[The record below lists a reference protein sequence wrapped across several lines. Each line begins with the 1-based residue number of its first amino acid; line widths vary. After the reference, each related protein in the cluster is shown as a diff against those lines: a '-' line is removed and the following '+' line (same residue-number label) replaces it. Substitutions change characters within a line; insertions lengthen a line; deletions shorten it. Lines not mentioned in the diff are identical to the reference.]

1 MKRKIKYLMMMF
13 MMFLMSPFADVNAST
28 YTAQFED
35 MKQWIPNEYVSKT
48 KGGTTKYQQMT
59 FITRKS
65 DNQFV
70 YCIEPGM
77 ALNSST
83 NYTGYDYDQAF
94 IANMTQEQWRRI
106 QLLAYYGYGYSDSEV
121 NHNATK
127 WYTITQVMIWQTV
140 PHGYDIYFTD
150 TLNGNRITKYTS
162 EMAEMESLLAKHYVV
177 PNFGSGNYEMMIG
190 STLKL
195 TDHNSVLSKYSVTGN
210 SAINVEKSGNDLYL
224 TANSIGSTNI
234 TMKKADAKYSHPTI
248 VYVDPDSQDVVQVGS
263 YDPINISLKI
273 NVVGGK
279 IKITKVDSE
288 TNTTTAQGQA
298 TLVGATYNVYDS
310 NNNVVASLTIGSDK
324 TATTG
329 YLPLGTYTIREVSNS
344 TGYYLDGTTYTATI
358 SSSNVVSL
366 TVKETV
372 VKGKLKITKL
382 DSETNACKSQGE
394 ATLVG
399 AKYGVYDHNN
409 KLVDTLTI
417 GNDCTATSKSL
428 PYGNYKIK
436 ELQASTGYYIDETIY
451 DANITNSN
459 TIGITSK
466 ENVIKGKIKVTKHDS
481 ETNACKS
488 QGEATL
494 VGAKYGVYDYNNKL
508 VDTLIIGN
516 DCTAT
521 SRSLPY
527 GNYKIKELEA
537 SVGYEI
543 DTNVYNSNIV
553 NSNTLNI
560 LSKENV
566 IKGRLKLTKVDSETK
581 TIVPQGEATLV
592 GAKYGIYDKNDN
604 LVDTITIGDDSTA
617 TTKLLPYGH
626 YKVKELEN
634 SKGYYL
640 NTKIYSEFISEAI
653 NYPMI
658 VEEDVIKNDFKFYK
672 FYGNV
677 DTGFIFAEPNAT
689 FKILNNKEEVV
700 LNFTTDKNGYAKVTL
715 PYGNYQVY
723 QVKGL
728 DDYKLMF
735 PFAIRVNEDT
745 SLTQISHLK
754 NGTITAKLKL
764 VKIDSETK
772 MPIKLAGIKF
782 KIKNKKTN
790 DYICQTTNKVIC
802 EFETNEDGVM
812 ITPLPLFGGDYII
825 EEITAPNGYLLSDET
840 IEFSIKENSEIIEDS
855 IYGSLIEIEFEN
867 DAVKGKIEI
876 NKTGENAVFED
887 NTFKYETIKL
897 EGAVFEVRASED
909 IIINGHKYY
918 SKDELVGT
926 LTSDE
931 LGYASIDNLPLG
943 KYYIKEISSSN
954 NNIVDQNIYNVE
966 LKYKDQYT
974 DIISINKDIKNYLP
988 KGDLVFTKSDLI
1000 NGDVIPNTIIEIY
1013 TIDNKCIFVGTTD
1026 ENGQIIINELP
1037 VGKYYILEKQPAT
1050 GYINS
1055 EEKEYFEIKEDKSI
1069 VKAEMKNKPI
1079 TGSLE
1084 FTKISF
1090 SDSEPLPNTLIEI
1103 YTESDELVFS
1113 GRTNSDGKII
1123 IDSLK
1128 YGKYYILE
1136 KEAPDGFLINDEKM
1150 WFQIKEDGIIVKAI
1164 MKDEKIKVPNT
1175 GIQDSKAMDVIGIV
1189 FIIGGLGYVV
1199 YEKRKNK

>member
-1 MKRKIKYLMMMF
+1 MKSKIKYLLMMIAMV
-13 MMFLMSPFADVNAST
+13 LISPFTDVKAAT
-28 YTAQFED
+28 YQAQFND
-35 MKQWIPNEYVSKT
+35 MAQWIPNDYVNKT
-48 KGGTTKYQQMT
+48 KGGYTKYQQMT
-59 FITRKS
+59 LITRKS

-77 ALNSST
+77 GLNSST
-83 NYTGYDYDQAF
+83 TYTGYDYDQAF
-94 IANMTQEQWRRI
+94 LANITQDQWRRI

-121 NHNATK
+121 NHNALK
-127 WYTITQVMIWQTV
+127 WYTVTQVMIWQTI
-140 PHGYDIYFTD
+140 PNGYDIYFTD
-150 TLNGNRITKYTS
+150 SLNGNRITKYTS
-162 EMAEMESLLAKHYVV
+162 EMAEMESLLAKHYVT

-210 SAINVEKSGNDLYL
+210 SAISVNKSGNDLYL

-248 VYVDPDSQDVVQVGS
+248 VYIDPNSQNVMQVGS
-263 YDPINISLKI
+263 YDPINLSLNI
-273 NVVGGK
+273 NVVGGR

-310 NNNVVASLTIGSDK
+310 NNNVVSSLTIGSDK
-324 TATTG
+324 TAITG

-358 SSSNVVSL
+358 SSSGVVNL

-372 VKGKLKITKL
+372 VKGKIKITKY
-382 DSETNACKSQGE
+382 DSETNACKSQGQ
-394 ATLVG
+394 ATLIG
-399 AKYGVYDHNN
+399 AKYGIYDHNN

-417 GNDCTATSKSL
+417 GNNCTATSKSL

-436 ELQASTGYYIDETIY
+436 ELEASTGYYIDSTTY
-451 DANITNSN
+451 DVNITNSN

-466 ENVIKGKIKVTKHDS
+466 ENVIKGKIKVTKYDS
-481 ETNACKS
+481 ETNSCKS

-494 VGAKYGVYDYNNKL
+494 VGAKYGIYDHNNKL
-508 VDTLIIGN
+508 VDTLTIGN
-516 DCTAT
+516 DCIAT
-521 SRSLPY
+521 SKSLPY

-543 DTNVYNSNIV
+543 DTNIYNSNIV
-553 NSNTLNI
+553 NSNTLNV
-560 LSKENV
+560 LSKEDV

-581 TIVPQGEATLV
+581 TTIPQGEATLV
-592 GAKYGIYDKNDN
+592 GAKYGVYDKNDN
-604 LVDTITIGDDSTA
+604 LVDTIIIGEDSTA

-640 NTKIYSEFISEAI
+640 NTEIYSEFISEAI
-653 NYPMI
+653 KYPMV

-677 DTGFIFAEPNAT
+677 DTGFIYAEPNAT

-700 LNFTTDKNGYAKVTL
+700 LTFTTDKNGYAKVTL
-715 PYGNYQVY
+715 PYGNYEVY

-745 SLTQISHLK
+745 SLTQISNLK
-754 NGTITAKLKL
+754 NGSITAKLKL

-772 MPIKLAGIKF
+772 LPIKLAGVTF
-782 KIKNKKTN
+782 KIKNKNTN
-790 DYICQTTNKVIC
+790 EYICQTTNKVIC
-802 EFETNEDGVM
+802 EFETNEDGIM

-825 EEITAPNGYLLSDET
+825 EEIIAPNGYLLSDEK
-840 IEFSIKENSEIIEDS
+840 IEFSIKENTEIIEDS
-855 IYGSLIEIEFEN
+855 VYGSLIELTFEN
-867 DAVKGKIEI
+867 DAVKGKIDI
-876 NKTGENAVFED
+876 HKTGEKVIFED

-897 EGAVFEVRASED
+897 DGAVFEVRASEN
-909 IIINGHKYY
+909 IIINGYKYY

-926 LTSDE
+926 ITSNE
-931 LGYASIDNLPLG
+931 SGYASIDNLPLG

-954 NNIVDQNIYNVE
+954 GNMLDDTIYEVE
-966 LKYKDQYT
+966 LKYKDQNT
-974 DIISINKDIKNYLP
+974 SIVSVNTNIKNYLP
-988 KGDLVFTKSDLI
+988 KGDLEFTKTDLTT
-1000 NGDVIPNTIIEIY
+1000 GEVIPNTKVSIY
-1013 TIDNKCIFVGTTD
+1013 DEENNLIFSGLTDNNGSIVIKNLFVG
-1026 ENGQIIINELP
+1026 
-1037 VGKYYILEKQPAT
+1037 KFYIVEEEPTT
-1050 GYINS
+1050 GYKLS
-1055 EEKEYFEIKEDKSI
+1055 EEKVYFEIKENGEI
-1069 VKAEMKNKPI
+1069 VKANMTNEKIKGN
-1079 TGSLE
+1079 LE
-1084 FTKISF
+1084 FTKVDIST
-1090 SDSEPLPNTLIEI
+1090 SEPLPNTLIEI
-1103 YTESDELVFS
+1103 YDESDNLVFS

-1123 IDSLK
+1123 IENLE
-1128 YGKYYILE
+1128 YGKYYIIE
-1136 KEAPDGFLINDEKM
+1136 KEAPEGYLINEERM
-1150 WFQIKEDGIIVKAI
+1150 YFEINEDGTIVKSI
-1164 MKDEKIKVPNT
+1164 MKDEKIEVPNT
-1175 GIQDSKAMDVIGIV
+1175 GIQDNKIIDIVGII
-1189 FIIGGLGYVV
+1189 FIVGGLGYII
-1199 YEKRKNK
+1199 YEKKKNK